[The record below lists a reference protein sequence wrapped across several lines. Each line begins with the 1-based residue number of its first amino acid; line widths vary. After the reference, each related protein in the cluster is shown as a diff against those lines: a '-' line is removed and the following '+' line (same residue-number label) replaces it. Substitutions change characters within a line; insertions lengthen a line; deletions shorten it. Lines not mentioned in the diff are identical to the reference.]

1 MELIPTMLEGC
12 FQLRPFFAEDERG
25 TFVKIFHEERF
36 AELGLPTE
44 WREEY
49 YSYSRKDVIRG
60 MHFQTPPHD
69 HEKIVYCM
77 QGRVLDVVVDLR
89 KNSSTYGQHVALEL
103 DAARGHGLF
112 IPKGMAH
119 GFLALTE
126 GVLMAYKVTTV
137 YASSNDAGIH
147 WDSFGVDWSI
157 KQPIVSA
164 RDSAHPEFEKFN
176 TPFLA

>member
-1 MELIPTMLEGC
+1 
-12 FQLRPFFAEDERG
+12 
-25 TFVKIFHEERF
+25 
-36 AELGLPTE
+36 
-44 WREEY
+44 
-49 YSYSRKDVIRG
+49 

-69 HEKIVYCM
+69 HEKIAYCM

-126 GVLMAYKVTTV
+126 SVLMAYKVTTV

-147 WDSFGVDWSI
+147 WDSFGLNWGV
-157 KQPIVSA
+157 KQPIVST
-164 RDSAHPEFEKFN
+164 RDRAHPAFEDFIS
-176 TPFLA
+176 PF